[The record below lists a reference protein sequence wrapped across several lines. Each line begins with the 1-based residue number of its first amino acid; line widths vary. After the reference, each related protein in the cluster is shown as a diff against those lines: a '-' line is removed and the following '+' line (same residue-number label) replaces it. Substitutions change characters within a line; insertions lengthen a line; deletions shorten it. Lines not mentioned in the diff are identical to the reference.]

1 MKTKKLT
8 ELSMLTAVALII
20 FIIELRIPNLSAV
33 QGVKL
38 GLANIITVYAVYHY
52 KFSETAMI
60 VFARVLLGSVFSGNF
75 SAIIY
80 SAFGALFCLLG
91 MSLLRKAINENYLW
105 LCSIA
110 GAIFHNIGQITV
122 AVCMTRT
129 LTIISY
135 LPIMIVSG
143 CIAGFFTG
151 MCAQFVTKR
160 VVRFSAKQNPPD

>member
-1 MKTKKLT
+1 
-8 ELSMLTAVALII
+8 MLTAIALII

-60 VFARVLLGSVFSGNF
+60 VFARVFLGSLFSGNI

-80 SAFGALFCLLG
+80 SASGALFCLLG
-91 MSLLRKAINENYLW
+91 MSLLRKVINEDYLW

-110 GAIFHNIGQITV
+110 GAIFHNTGQIIA
-122 AVCMTRT
+122 AVCMTGT
-129 LTIISY
+129 LTVISY

-143 CIAGFFTG
+143 SIAGFFTG
-151 MCAQFVTKR
+151 MCAQFISKR
-160 VVRFSAKQNPPD
+160 TIILRN

>member
-60 VFARVLLGSVFSGNF
+60 VFARVLLGSIFSGNI
-75 SAIIY
+75 SAIMY
-80 SAFGALFCLLG
+80 SASGALFCLLG
-91 MSLLRKAINENYLW
+91 MSVLKKIISEDYLW

-110 GAIFHNIGQITV
+110 GAVFHNIGQIAV
-122 AVCMTRT
+122 AVC
-129 LTIISY
+129 LTKTFTVISY
-135 LPIMIVSG
+135 LPIMILSG

-151 MCAQFVTKR
+151 MCAHFISKR
-160 VVRFSAKQNPPD
+160 VMRFSAK

>member
-60 VFARVLLGSVFSGNF
+60 VFTRVLLGSVFGGNI

-80 SAFGALFCLLG
+80 SASGALFCLLG
-91 MSLLRKAINENYLW
+91 MSVLKKIINENYLW

-110 GAIFHNIGQITV
+110 GAVFHNIGQITV
-122 AVCMTRT
+122 AVCMTKT
-129 LTIISY
+129 FTVISY

-151 MCAQFVTKR
+151 MCAQFVSKR
-160 VVRFSAKQNPPD
+160 VMRLQIK